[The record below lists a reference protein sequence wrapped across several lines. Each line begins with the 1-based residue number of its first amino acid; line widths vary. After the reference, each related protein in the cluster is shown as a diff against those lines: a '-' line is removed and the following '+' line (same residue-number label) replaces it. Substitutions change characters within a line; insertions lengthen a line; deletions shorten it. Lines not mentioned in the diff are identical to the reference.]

1 MTRILLLGGTGD
13 ALSIARHLGPRHIYS
28 LAGLSRVPTDLACTV
43 RAGGFGG
50 AKGLARFIE
59 SERIDL
65 LIDVTH
71 PYAAQISANAIAASR
86 ASGIACWAARRP
98 AWQARAGDDWRE
110 FADWASLVTSLERF
124 SRPLFTLGREPLAH
138 LDQIPASQYWIVRC
152 LEAHRGSARA
162 RVLDARGPFTAE
174 GERGLFLA
182 HAIDV
187 LVSKNSGGR
196 ATEAKLDI
204 ARELGLPVLMLRRP
218 ALPAV
223 DREFHSADALL
234 NAVQTIC
241 R

>member
-1 MTRILLLGGTGD
+1 
-13 ALSIARHLGPRHIYS
+13 
-28 LAGLSRVPTDLACTV
+28 
-43 RAGGFGG
+43 
-50 AKGLARFIE
+50 
-59 SERIDL
+59 
-65 LIDVTH
+65 
-71 PYAAQISANAIAASR
+71 
-86 ASGIACWAARRP
+86 
-98 AWQARAGDDWRE
+98 
-110 FADWASLVTSLERF
+110 
-124 SRPLFTLGREPLAH
+124 
-138 LDQIPASQYWIVRC
+138 
-152 LEAHRGSARA
+152 
-162 RVLDARGPFTAE
+162 VLDARGPFTAE